1 MSNYSQ
7 YIQGLKKR
15 VKNERQKEEILYN
28 KLNREVRSAI
38 KDFAKKF
45 NLKRV
50 YLFGSLVRKENFHK
64 NSDIDLAVEGL
75 KSEKY
80 LQAWG
85 ELEEALNHPFD
96 LVQIEKATGTLKEI
110 IKNEGVIIYED
121 KKC

>member
-7 YIQGLKKR
+7 YIQGFKKR
-15 VKNERQKEEILYN
+15 IKNERNKEELLYN

-110 IKNEGVIIYED
+110 IKNEGVIIYEN